1 MAAHRPPN
9 DGIVMHWP
17 GHSRSRVRPDGLRID
32 NIDTSAEPPLRAP
45 PSQAAIAWLL
55 GACCFASIAS
65 MRVCDTLLP
74 ALATEFSVTV
84 GQAARVIFVFAVAYG
99 VFQLCFGPLGD
110 RYGKL
115 R

>member
-1 MAAHRPPN
+1 IKLVAAQRAPN

-17 GHSRSRVRPDGLRID
+17 EHRCSRVRPDGLRID

-84 GQAARVIFVFAVAYG
+84 GQAARVVFGFAGANG
-99 VFQLCFGPLGD
+99 
-110 RYGKL
+110 
-115 R
+115 